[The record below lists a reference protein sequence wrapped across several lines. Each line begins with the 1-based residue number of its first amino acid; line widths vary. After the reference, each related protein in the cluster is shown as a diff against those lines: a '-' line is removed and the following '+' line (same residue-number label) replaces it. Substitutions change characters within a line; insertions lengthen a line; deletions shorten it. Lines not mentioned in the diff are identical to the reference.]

1 MFGILPDLEDK
12 ERPTGK
18 SATSK
23 ILIKNL
29 YGILV
34 QNFKSYLLITLLM
47 NHNHSRHN
55 VLTDATLWYPYKKVR

>member
-12 ERPTGK
+12 GRPTGK

-29 YGILV
+29 YGNLV
-34 QNFKSYLLITLLM
+34 QNF
-47 NHNHSRHN
+47 
-55 VLTDATLWYPYKKVR
+55 

>member
-29 YGILV
+29 YGNLV
-34 QNFKSYLLITLLM
+34 QNF
-47 NHNHSRHN
+47 
-55 VLTDATLWYPYKKVR
+55 